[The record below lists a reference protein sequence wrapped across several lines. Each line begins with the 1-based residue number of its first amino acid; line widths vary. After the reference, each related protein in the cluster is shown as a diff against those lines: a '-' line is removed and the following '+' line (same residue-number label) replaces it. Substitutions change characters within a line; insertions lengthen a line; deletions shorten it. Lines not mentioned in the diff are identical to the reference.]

1 MIGSIRSC
9 LVALS
14 LGLGTIATPA
24 AAGTI
29 TYSWL
34 GTVDY
39 IAPGHHPGV
48 TLQQKIGLSLTL
60 NDAVSDADPS
70 SEIGSYNTTIWS
82 PEVLVLAVNIDGRT
96 DRGMYHS
103 ATVLNDHN
111 GADAFSISGE
121 SPHTGIAFS
130 LDFSTSDL
138 AVLTSD
144 ALPLSLIADDFS
156 IARFAVYQHG
166 GPPLFGGTLLT
177 TTPLPGSVVMLV
189 SALTGLVG
197 AGWWKSSRRPE
208 TIAL

>member
-9 LVALS
+9 LVAVL
-14 LGLGTIATPA
+14 LGLSAIATPA

-34 GTVDY
+34 GTIDY
-39 IAPGHHPGV
+39 IAPGHDPGV
-48 TLQQKIGLSLTL
+48 TLQQKIALSLTL
-60 NDAVSDADPS
+60 NDAVSDLEPS
-70 SEIGSYNTTIWS
+70 SEIGTYATDIWS

-96 DRGMYHS
+96 DRGMYHY

-111 GADAFSISGE
+111 GTDAFSIRGE

-138 AVLTSD
+138 GVLASD
-144 ALPLSLIADDFS
+144 ALPLSLTADDFS
-156 IARFAVYQHG
+156 IARFAIYQHG

-177 TTPLPGSVVMLV
+177 TTPLPGSIVMLV
-189 SALTGLVG
+189 SALTGLGG
-197 AGWWKSSRRPE
+197 AGWWKSRRRR
-208 TIAL
+208 TTAL